1 MRCHRDN
8 AGEEGFYLV
17 TLKASEQAGLT
28 GVRGSLLR
36 RIIVGRTRAAQER
49 ELTRIKLVMERQ

>member
-1 MRCHRDN
+1 MTAIR

-36 RIIVGRTRAAQER
+36 RIIVGRTRAAHER
-49 ELTRIKLVMERQ
+49 ELTRIKLVMQRQ